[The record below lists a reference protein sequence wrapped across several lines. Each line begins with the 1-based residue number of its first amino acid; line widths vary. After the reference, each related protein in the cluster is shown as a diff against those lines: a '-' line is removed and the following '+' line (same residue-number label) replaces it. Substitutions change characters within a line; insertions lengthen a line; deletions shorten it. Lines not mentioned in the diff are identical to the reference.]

1 MENNNRLLWMDT
13 LRGLSILL
21 VVMLHNAYS
30 LAGGASHIGTV
41 SDFINTNVIPMRME
55 IMFFL
60 SGIFVNHSLQKGKKA
75 YLTGKLKN
83 ILYPFLIWVAIYG
96 ALRIIFSGMVNNPA
110 SPLSVIYTQLT
121 GGGDI
126 TWFLWTLMA
135 FFLLVIPLRKVNVI
149 VVLALCIAAYYLLP
163 LREEDLY
170 SGYNPYHLRY
180 AAYYFLFF
188 YLGDFMSRKNFNIIG
203 SLENRLI
210 VFLAFSAWGI
220 LMLTVYFKHHDNILM
235 IPLTLLSIVALI
247 YMTKYINNRA
257 INFIG
262 QNSIVFY
269 LTHYLI
275 IQFSSKMIKVD
286 QDNALL
292 GDIKYL
298 ITLGLALGIPYIIAR
313 YRNAFSLLSLP
324 YAYPKRPKQQT
335 G

>member
-1 MENNNRLLWMDT
+1 MENTNRLLWMDT

-21 VVMLHNAYS
+21 VVMLHNSYS
-30 LAGGASHIGTV
+30 LAGGASHIGSI

-60 SGIFVNHSLQKGKKA
+60 SGIFVNRSLQKGKKA
-75 YLTGKLKN
+75 YLSGKLRN
-83 ILYPFLIWVAIYG
+83 ILYPFLIWVVIYG

-126 TWFLWTLMA
+126 TWFLWTLMV
-135 FFLLVIPLRKVNVI
+135 FFLFIVPLRKMNVF
-149 VVLALCIAAYYLLP
+149 VVIALCITAYSLLP
-163 LREEDLY
+163 LRKEDLY

-180 AAYYFLFF
+180 AAYYFIFF

-203 SLENRLI
+203 SLNNRLI
-210 VFLAFSAWGI
+210 VACAFSAWGALI
-220 LMLTVYFKHHDNILM
+220 LTTYFKHHDNVLM

-247 YMTKYINNRA
+247 YMTQYINNRA

-275 IQFSSKMIKVD
+275 IQFSSKVIKVD
-286 QDNALL
+286 REDALL
-292 GDIKYL
+292 GDMKYV
-298 ITLGLALGIPYIIAR
+298 ITLALALGIPYLIAR
-313 YRNAFSLLSLP
+313 YRNVFALLSLP
-324 YAYPKRPKQQT
+324 YSYPKRPKPQAS
-335 G
+335 